1 MLHELSF
8 YDELSIEKISKAF
21 TRYAR
26 SYRTEIIELKDPLV
40 QLEPSKLGIIDLL
53 KDLLVETNGF
63 KYQIT
68 MKLLLRKYKENGGI
82 KFDSIHFNST
92 TKTVINSE
100 YGLDKYFQEI
110 LYRID
115 NWINEGSD
123 LVMSL
128 WIKNMW
134 LFLSLV
140 YYQEAHTLNCLIN

>member
-1 MLHELSF
+1 MSFRDEKEAKRLFQELPFCNVLIEKPRIKRLKNIVLLHELSF

-26 SYRTEIIELKDPLV
+26 SYRTEIIDLKDPLV
-40 QLEPSKLGIIDLL
+40 QLEPNKSSIKDLF

-68 MKLLLRKYKENGGI
+68 MKVLLRKYKENESI

-115 NWINEGSD
+115 N
-123 LVMSL
+123 
-128 WIKNMW
+128 
-134 LFLSLV
+134 
-140 YYQEAHTLNCLIN
+140 